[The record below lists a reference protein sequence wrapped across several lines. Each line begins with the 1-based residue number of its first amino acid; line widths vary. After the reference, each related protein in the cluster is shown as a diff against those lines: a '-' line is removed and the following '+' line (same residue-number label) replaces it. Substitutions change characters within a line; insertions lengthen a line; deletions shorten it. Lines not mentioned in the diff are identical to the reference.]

1 MTRLLGFM
9 RGPLISSDSTGRSLE
24 ILSHERAGRVVE
36 RPTTE
41 RLFHT
46 AAGRFYH
53 KGYAATTTRE
63 IATAVGIQQA
73 SLYHH
78 MASDVTLLT
87 GAAA

>member
-9 RGPLISSDSTGRSLE
+9 RGPLISSDSTGRSFE

-46 AAGRFYH
+46 AAGLFYH

>member
-1 MTRLLGFM
+1 M
-9 RGPLISSDSTGRSLE
+9 RVPLISSDSTGRSFE
-24 ILSHERAGRVVE
+24 ILSHERAGRVAE

-46 AAGRFYH
+46 AAGLFYH